1 MICNNLSDI
10 SALSNL
16 KNLEFVGLIECPIN
30 DYSPINFVERIEKWY
45 ILLYLRYIKGLEYE
59 EKIGLQQKTDDIIGL
74 LEKVNKRI
82 QRVQDTCQKTNG
94 SSLIMDELVKLE
106 KLVTNCLKD
115 YE

>member
-59 EKIGLQQKTDDIIGL
+59 EKIYIDTEIEMLGQYIIDCL
-74 LEKVNKRI
+74 NENFEIEVLW
-82 QRVQDTCQKTNG
+82 
-94 SSLIMDELVKLE
+94 LVWRE
-106 KLVTNCLKD
+106 
-115 YE
+115 